1 MKETKT
7 IKIEVP
13 ADKKAEWQ
21 EVGGKTVLVM
31 VDEKDNRPVTERIK
45 TFEDAC
51 NELGEDHPMV
61 SAYNALVYR
70 ADDGE
75 QLLTE
80 WMGKDV
86 VAFLKL
92 RIIVAAINEG
102 WEPKFE
108 KGEYRY
114 FPWFYLYT
122 IEQYDELDDEEKGRR
137 VVGRSHYNSNANG
150 GLVYAYASLASSR
163 SYSFNGSRLAFRT
176 RELAA
181 YAGRQFIEEWADFMF
196 KTRIGE
202 ELNGKSEVDK
212 TTIDFKDNE
221 DE

>member
-7 IKIEVP
+7 IQIEVP

-61 SAYNALVYR
+61 SVYDALVTR
-70 ADDGE
+70 ANGE
-75 QLLTE
+75 QSLAE

-92 RIIVAAINEG
+92 RIITEALNEG
-102 WEPKFE
+102 WHPKFTE
-108 KGEYRY
+108 DEYRY
-114 FPWFYLYT
+114 YPWFYIYT
-122 IEQYDELDDEEKGRR
+122 KEEYDNFSEEEKRR
-137 VVGRSHYNSNANG
+137 CVGRALSYAYAFG
-150 GLVYAYASLASSR
+150 GLVFARAGGASSF
-163 SYSFNGSRLAFRT
+163 SNTSFGARLAFSNRD
-176 RELAA
+176 LAE
-181 YAGRQFIEEWADFMF
+181 YAGRQFIDIWADFVF
-196 KTRIGE
+196 EISDNK
-202 ELNGKSEVDK
+202 NDK
-212 TTIDFKDNE
+212 D

>member
-7 IKIEVP
+7 IQIEVP

-51 NELGEDHPMV
+51 NELGEDNLMV
-61 SAYNALVYR
+61 RVYQTLIAR
-70 ADDGE
+70 AGKTE
-75 QLLTE
+75 QSLAE

-92 RIIVAAINEG
+92 RIITEALNEG
-102 WEPKFE
+102 WHPKFTD
-108 KGEYRY
+108 EYRY
-114 FPWFYLYT
+114 YPWFYIYAK
-122 IEQYDELDDEEKGRR
+122 EEYDNFSEEEKRR
-137 VVGRSHYNSNANG
+137 CVGRAFFNAYANG
-150 GLVYAYASLASSR
+150 GLVYSSAYHASS
-163 SYSFNGSRLAFRT
+163 SSSSSGGVRLAFST
-176 RELAA
+176 RELAE
-181 YAGRQFIEEWADFMF
+181 YAGKQFIDIWADFVF
-196 KTRIGE
+196 EI
-202 ELNGKSEVDK
+202 SDK
-212 TTIDFKDNE
+212 VNEKD

>member
-7 IKIEVP
+7 IQIEVP
-13 ADKKAEWQ
+13 TDKKAEWQ

-61 SAYNALVYR
+61 SVYDALVTR
-70 ADDGE
+70 ANGE
-75 QLLTE
+75 QSLAE

-92 RIIVAAINEG
+92 RIITEALNEG
-102 WEPKFE
+102 WHPKFTE
-108 KGEYRY
+108 DEYRY
-114 FPWFYLYT
+114 YPWFYIYT
-122 IEQYDELDDEEKGRR
+122 KEEYDNFSEEEKRR
-137 VVGRSHYNSNANG
+137 CVGRAGSNAVANG
-150 GLVYAYASLASSR
+150 GLVYSYADFASS
-163 SYSFNGSRLAFRT
+163 GSGTPYGVRLAFST
-176 RELAA
+176 RELAE
-181 YAGRQFIEEWADFMF
+181 YAGKQFIGIWADFVF
-196 KTRIGE
+196 EI
-202 ELNGKSEVDK
+202 SDK
-212 TTIDFKDNE
+212 VNEKD

>member
-7 IKIEVP
+7 IQIEVP

-61 SAYNALVYR
+61 SVYDALVTR
-70 ADDGE
+70 ANGE
-75 QLLTE
+75 QSLAE

-92 RIIVAAINEG
+92 RIITEALNEG
-102 WEPKFE
+102 WHPKFTE
-108 KGEYRY
+108 DEYRY
-114 FPWFYLYT
+114 YPWFYIYT
-122 IEQYDELDDEEKGRR
+122 KEEYDNFSEEEKRR
-137 VVGRSHYNSNANG
+137 CVGRAFDSANARG
-150 GLVYAYASLASSR
+150 GLVYSYAL
-163 SYSFNGSRLAFRT
+163 NGVRLAFSNRD
-176 RELAA
+176 LAE
-181 YAGRQFIEEWADFMF
+181 YAGRQFIDIWADFVF
-196 KTRIGE
+196 EI
-202 ELNGKSEVDK
+202 S
-212 TTIDFKDNE
+212 DNE
-221 DE
+221 NEEDDE

>member
-7 IKIEVP
+7 IQIEVP

-61 SAYNALVYR
+61 SVYDALVTR
-70 ADDGE
+70 ANGE
-75 QLLTE
+75 QSLAE

-92 RIIVAAINEG
+92 RIITEALNEG
-102 WEPKFE
+102 WHPKFTE
-108 KGEYRY
+108 DEYRY
-114 FPWFYLYT
+114 YPWFYIYT
-122 IEQYDELDDEEKGRR
+122 KEEYDNFSEEEKRR
-137 VVGRSHYNSNANG
+137 CVGRAYRHAVAIG
-150 GLVYAYASLASSR
+150 GLVYALASLASS
-163 SYSFNGSRLAFRT
+163 YSSTNYGARLAFSNRD
-176 RELAA
+176 LAE
-181 YAGRQFIEEWADFMF
+181 YAGRQFIDIWADFVF
-196 KTRIGE
+196 EISDNKNE
-202 ELNGKSEVDK
+202 
-212 TTIDFKDNE
+212 KD

>member
-7 IKIEVP
+7 IQIEVP

-61 SAYNALVYR
+61 SVYDALVTR
-70 ADDGE
+70 ANGE
-75 QLLTE
+75 QSLAE

-92 RIIVAAINEG
+92 RIITEALNEG
-102 WEPKFE
+102 WHPKFTE
-108 KGEYRY
+108 DEYRY
-114 FPWFYLYT
+114 YPWFYIYT
-122 IEQYDELDDEEKGRR
+122 KEEYDNFSEEEKRCC
-137 VVGRSHYNSNANG
+137 VGRAHGNAYAHG
-150 GLVYAYASLASSR
+150 GLVCANAGHASSH
-163 SYSFNGSRLAFRT
+163 SDADNGAHLAFSNRD
-176 RELAA
+176 LAE
-181 YAGRQFIEEWADFMF
+181 YAGRQFIDIWADFVF
-196 KTRIGE
+196 EISDNKT
-202 ELNGKSEVDK
+202 K
-212 TTIDFKDNE
+212 E
-221 DE
+221 DDE

>member
-7 IKIEVP
+7 IQIEVP

-61 SAYNALVYR
+61 SVYDALVTR
-70 ADDGE
+70 ANGE
-75 QLLTE
+75 QSLAE

-92 RIIVAAINEG
+92 RIITEALNEG
-102 WEPKFE
+102 WHPKFTE
-108 KGEYRY
+108 DEYRY
-114 FPWFYLYT
+114 YPWFYIYT
-122 IEQYDELDDEEKGRR
+122 KEEYDNFSEEEKRR
-137 VVGRSHYNSNANG
+137 GVGRAFSGASAYG
-150 GLVYAYASLASSR
+150 GLVYAYASNASSY
-163 SYSFNGSRLAFRT
+163 SYASNGARLVFSNRD
-176 RELAA
+176 LAE
-181 YAGRQFIEEWADFMF
+181 YAGRQFIDIWADFVF
-196 KTRIGE
+196 DISNNENKKENKGGVN
-202 ELNGKSEVDK
+202 NGNN
-212 TTIDFKDNE
+212 I
-221 DE
+221 

>member
-7 IKIEVP
+7 IQIEVP

-31 VDEKDNRPVTERIK
+31 VDEKDKRPVTERIK

-61 SAYNALVYR
+61 SVYDALVTR
-70 ADDGE
+70 ANGE
-75 QLLTE
+75 QSLAE

-92 RIIVAAINEG
+92 RIITEALNEG
-102 WEPKFE
+102 WHPKFTE
-108 KGEYRY
+108 DEYRY
-114 FPWFYLYT
+114 YPWFCIYT
-122 IEQYDELDDEEKGRR
+122 KEEYDNFSEEEKRR
-137 VVGRSHYNSNANG
+137 CVGRASGNAGAYG
-150 GLVYAYASLASSR
+150 GLVCANAHDASS
-163 SYSFNGSRLAFRT
+163 YSSSSSGARLAFSKRD
-176 RELAA
+176 LAE
-181 YAGRQFIEEWADFMF
+181 YAGRQFIDIWADLVFEISDN
-196 KTRIGE
+196 KNE
-202 ELNGKSEVDK
+202 
-212 TTIDFKDNE
+212 KD

>member
-7 IKIEVP
+7 IQIEVP

-61 SAYNALVYR
+61 SVYDALVTR
-70 ADDGE
+70 ANGE
-75 QLLTE
+75 QSLAE

-92 RIIVAAINEG
+92 RIITEALNEG
-102 WEPKFE
+102 WHPKFTE
-108 KGEYRY
+108 DEYRY
-114 FPWFYLYT
+114 YPWFYIYT
-122 IEQYDELDDEEKGRR
+122 KEEYDKFSEEKKRR
-137 VVGRSHYNSNANG
+137 CVGRANSNADADG
-150 GLVYAYASLASSR
+150 GLVCANSYNASSN
-163 SYSFNGSRLAFRT
+163 SGTNVGVRLAFSNRD
-176 RELAA
+176 LAD
-181 YAGRQFIEEWADFMF
+181 YAGKQFIDIWADFVF
-196 KTRIGE
+196 EI
-202 ELNGKSEVDK
+202 S
-212 TTIDFKDNE
+212 DNE
-221 DE
+221 SEEDDE

>member
-7 IKIEVP
+7 IQIEVP

-61 SAYNALVYR
+61 SVYDALVTR
-70 ADDGE
+70 ANGE
-75 QLLTE
+75 QSLAE

-92 RIIVAAINEG
+92 RIITEALNEG
-102 WEPKFE
+102 WHPKFTE
-108 KGEYRY
+108 NEYRY
-114 FPWFYLYT
+114 YPWFDIYT
-122 IEQYDELDDEEKGRR
+122 KEKYDNLSEVKKRR
-137 VVGRSHYNSNANG
+137 CVGRASYNANALG
-150 GLVYAYASLASSR
+150 GLVCSDANNVSS
-163 SYSFNGSRLAFRT
+163 GSNARYGVRLAFSNRD
-176 RELAA
+176 LAE
-181 YAGRQFIEEWADFMF
+181 YAGKQFIDIWADFVF
-196 KTRIGE
+196 EI
-202 ELNGKSEVDK
+202 S
-212 TTIDFKDNE
+212 DNE
-221 DE
+221 NDENDE